1 MIDRKRVASRINQ
14 WVLIGNKNQSCRVI
28 GLWHQEGDGRAKPVA
43 TWEVDEKTDPAKL
56 TDEILSTAGEDA
68 DQIGDSQV
76 YFICAYFGEENVGST
91 SYGARIPLR
100 IDAAPSMNADPES
113 GISSSANRGTAK
125 GVADLATRFADDVMR
140 QVIPWVNATM
150 RTQQDMIHRLEAQN
164 NELMNDKYRTLKLTE
179 RLLNE
184 SHKRQLMTRK
194 QIVWERQREEAAA
207 MLFPLVPPLL
217 LGLAGKGGEPAMA
230 AAKNPSSPVTR
241 TFRDFI
247 NMLRI
252 PEQLMSLQQVLSANQ
267 LPAVMSMYQDIQK
280 GKEPNHVTL
289 REFAKS
295 IDDNQ
300 LAAFEDVLDED
311 QFKVFIEVI
320 SSLVSEDDDKNEA
333 ARAAYEEAEAAID
346 PDEEETLEEDAGLKA
361 STKTRA
367 PKKKSDR

>member
-1 MIDRKRVASRINQ
+1 
-14 WVLIGNKNQSCRVI
+14 
-28 GLWHQEGDGRAKPVA
+28 
-43 TWEVDEKTDPAKL
+43 
-56 TDEILSTAGEDA
+56 
-68 DQIGDSQV
+68 
-76 YFICAYFGEENVGST
+76 
-91 SYGARIPLR
+91 
-100 IDAAPSMNADPES
+100 
-113 GISSSANRGTAK
+113 
-125 GVADLATRFADDVMR
+125 
-140 QVIPWVNATM
+140 
-150 RTQQDMIHRLEAQN
+150 
-164 NELMNDKYRTLKLTE
+164 
-179 RLLNE
+179 
-184 SHKRQLMTRK
+184 
-194 QIVWERQREEAAA
+194 
-207 MLFPLVPPLL
+207 
-217 LGLAGKGGEPAMA
+217 MA

-252 PEQLMSLQQVLSANQ
+252 PERLMSLQQVLRANQ